1 MGLPPP
7 GLWLKRLWVLFQVA
21 LHVAIGKVLLTLF
34 PRRVKKN
41 ILAMGEK
48 TGPLAATGGH
58 DTRGSGPKLPCSPP
72 VRREVQH
79 LGLHARQQTLGAE
92 FWKLHLTF
100 IYFQI

>member
-48 TGPLAATGGH
+48 TGMTRNPHFSHENWIPTFFSAQYFWFILKVLAP
-58 DTRGSGPKLPCSPP
+58 D
-72 VRREVQH
+72 
-79 LGLHARQQTLGAE
+79 
-92 FWKLHLTF
+92 LHLFSNLTNSRDLLKNLVP
-100 IYFQI
+100 